1 MPAQYITIFISFKYV
16 CVKLHLYTYVVS
28 DSELYVMSQ
37 GVLENEKICMY
48 FLVLIHG
55 PKINPTYYPPPYFQI
70 GTYALST
77 AHLKNYIFCCL
88 KSCFRRLLT
97 PSNPFVNP
105 TPQQKRAIYKGSPLV
120 FRHFEN
126 VVGDNT

>member
-55 PKINPTYYPPPYFQI
+55 PKINPRITK
-70 GTYALST
+70 GTYVLSPT
-77 AHLKNYIFCCL
+77 IFPNWYLCI
-88 KSCFRRLLT
+88 
-97 PSNPFVNP
+97 
-105 TPQQKRAIYKGSPLV
+105 IYP
-120 FRHFEN
+120 HI
-126 VVGDNT
+126 